1 MNDTYQ
7 NVPTNSVYESRTN
20 PRRHFNEE
28 KLAELTAS
36 VKEVGILE
44 PLLVRKNPDGK
55 GILVGCEYELIAG
68 ARRYRAGKRAGLQE
82 LPVRICEMTDQQVLE
97 VQLIENLLR
106 EDVDEVDEGLG
117 FRALMN
123 LRDANGKPVHTVDS
137 IAERISKNRS
147 YIYTRL
153 KLADGLEAPVEKAF
167 HAGKI
172 TAGHAI
178 LLARLQPADQAQ
190 MFKETIDR
198 DYSVRQLESQ
208 IQRTVHLDLHAAAFP
223 KDDAKLVPA
232 AGSCV
237 ECPKRTGFQPD
248 LFPDIAKKDT
258 CTDRR
263 CYAAKTEA
271 FIQVRQKEIEAQ
283 TKIRPLLLSS
293 LHYTSDKLPK
303 GTHLHTEYTE
313 TAGKKNCTSTKIG
326 LLVDGQNQGQ
336 TISVCLDKKCKV
348 HHDRH
353 GYSRSEPT
361 QAEKDK
367 RAKELADQ
375 RLQAEIRSRTLTEV
389 LAKVRWPLSKTELQA
404 IAKAYLT
411 EMHGSALQS
420 ICEHFKLEPGKE
432 KWGGRDYK
440 TPLGK
445 YIDAAPDRDLAAF
458 LVLLA
463 LDSSNAQYYYNAPP
477 DERTELKA
485 AAARYKVDM
494 GAITRTVTYE
504 MAAKKKPAVQTPAKG
519 KAKAAGR

>member
-1 MNDTYQ
+1 
-7 NVPTNSVYESRTN
+7 
-20 PRRHFNEE
+20 
-28 KLAELTAS
+28 
-36 VKEVGILE
+36 
-44 PLLVRKNPDGK
+44 
-55 GILVGCEYELIAG
+55 
-68 ARRYRAGKRAGLQE
+68 
-82 LPVRICEMTDQQVLE
+82 MTDQQVLE

-137 IAERISKNRS
+137 IAARIAKNRS

-198 DYSVRQLESQ
+198 DYSVRQLEND

-223 KDDAKLVPA
+223 KDSKFLVPA

-263 CYAAKTEA
+263 CYAAKAQA
-271 FIQVRQKEIEAQ
+271 FIQLRQKEIEAE

-293 LHYTSDKLPK
+293 LHYTSSPLPK
-303 GTHLHTEYTE
+303 GALLAGAYAP
-313 TAGKKNCTSTKIG
+313 TAGKKSCTAQKIG
-326 LLVDGQNQGQ
+326 LLIDGTSQGQ
-336 TISVCLDKKCKV
+336 KITVCVDQKCKV
-348 HHDRH
+348 HHDRF
-353 GYSRSEPT
+353 GYSRSQPS

-367 RAKELADQ
+367 RSKELAEQ

-389 LAKVRWPLSKTELQA
+389 LAKVKWPLSKTELQA
-404 IAKAYLT
+404 IAKAYVT

-445 YIDAAPDRDLAAF
+445 HIDQAQDRDLAAF
-458 LVLLA
+458 LVLLSIDTSA
-463 LDSSNAQYYYNAPP
+463 SHYSNEMTQ
-477 DERTELKA
+477 LKA

-494 GAITRTVTYE
+494 AAIKGAVLAE
-504 MAAKKKPAVQTPAKG
+504 LAAKKKPAVQTSAKP